1 MKQISEQGKLT
12 EAVMDTIMRED
23 KPLERK
29 VTIRDDRLKR
39 FFPKSYT
46 PQQIEDVIM
55 KLLEGWYRRRQ
66 QEQAR

>member
-1 MKQISEQGKLT
+1 
-12 EAVMDTIMRED
+12 MDTIMREE

-39 FFPKSYT
+39 FFPKNYT